1 MWKKL
6 SNQEK
11 VSGNTV
17 FWFFTVFPSVSNIP
31 CMDRPKSTFC
41 TCFWKFGTI
50 HEYWDDK
57 KWMLNGK
64 YSRKVKNSL
73 FFAKKCHFWILAKKP
88 KTNTTLLLPK
98 NPKLQNLKS
107 DFQYLTKR
115 TQKRLFLAIFRP
127 KMADFD
133 TGPIYTTLFLS
144 DFWWGGTATGLL
156 GVFSF
161 WLFLVIFCQKMLFL
175 APIGKVLKIRLQ
187 ILKIQIFW
195 Q

>member
-1 MWKKL
+1 M
-6 SNQEK
+6 
-11 VSGNTV
+11 GNTAEK
-17 FWFFTVFPSVSNIP
+17 WKTVFFS
-31 CMDRPKSTFC
+31 PKNAIFG
-41 TCFWKFGTI
+41 FWPKNQKLTPLYYCQKIQNFRIWSRIFNTL
-50 HEYWDDK
+50 
-57 KWMLNGK
+57 LNG
-64 YSRKVKNSL
+64 
-73 FFAKKCHFWILAKKP
+73 P
-88 KTNTTLLLPK
+88 KRG
-98 NPKLQNLKS
+98 
-107 DFQYLTKR
+107 F
-115 TQKRLFLAIFRP
+115 FLAIFRP